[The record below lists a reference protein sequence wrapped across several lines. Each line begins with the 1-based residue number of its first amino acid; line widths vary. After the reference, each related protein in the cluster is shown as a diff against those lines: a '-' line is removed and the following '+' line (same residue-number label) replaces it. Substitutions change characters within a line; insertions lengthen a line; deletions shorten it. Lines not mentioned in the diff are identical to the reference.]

1 MKMLGDMMA
10 EKEAAFAGGKN
21 DERSVNQ
28 DPRD

>member
-1 MKMLGDMMA
+1 MKMLEEMMA
-10 EKEAAFAGGKN
+10 KKEATFPGGKN